1 MLGAEPGTARPL
13 ASPWA
18 KPSCARADHIC
29 PPPRAS
35 HPASLCA
42 PAPATL
48 QVAHYLVL
56 AQLDESLLAH
66 ITDNVHTLQ
75 PAVDHEV
82 AARAAAA
89 KRSRNERD
97 TT

>member
-1 MLGAEPGTARPL
+1 M
-13 ASPWA
+13 
-18 KPSCARADHIC
+18 
-29 PPPRAS
+29 
-35 HPASLCA
+35 
-42 PAPATL
+42 
-48 QVAHYLVL
+48 AHYLVL